1 MAVNAQAYFSANPD
15 VAASYAENAYGMT
28 PQAFADFHYQNYGQY
43 ENRQLSPNAITS
55 AQLKAL
61 NENVQKYGTENV
73 TFANTEQGGIDV
85 SLRDLGQGF
94 NAYKD
99 ESGQLSFSRVSPD
112 RPGMIQ
118 LYGPNGEYRGEEK
131 ITTTTQDL
139 IKNLGPIALAA
150 GGSYLAQGLMNGSL
164 FGGAGAAG
172 TAGMSAAQLAQLDLA
187 LGGAGGSA
195 GATSLGNALATGA
208 NVGTLTNLT
217 GGSGLLTGEA
227 AGITAQSVAD
237 KLAADAATQFE
248 LTNAGAS
255 ALTNTGVKTAVELA
269 AEKLAAE
276 ELAKKTAAD
285 ALTKTVVTTG
295 AKTAAELAAEELAK
309 KTIAD
314 ELKKKLSESASGL
327 FQTAGS
333 LLQSKESKDAARQAA
348 TDIGT
353 ATQTAV
359 AGSQFRPVG
368 MTTRF
373 GTSQY
378 TYDPK
383 TGQMTSAGYQ
393 LSPEAK
399 AQQDRFATMA
409 NYSLTQ
415 AENAQSQ
422 FNPLQAGA
430 ANLFTLGNK
439 YIEKTPESVAQTYID
454 QQMALLKPSRE
465 VELANLQNRLQQQGR
480 LGLSVAQGGSMGAT
494 TPELQALYNAR
505 AQQEAILAANA
516 QQAGQ
521 QNVLFGAGLLGQGTN
536 ALNQYYGGQVAAY
549 QPYQA
554 AMGQVQN
561 LESLGQQPLQMGAT
575 LGQQSS
581 AAGARAGQLGI
592 QGQQLS
598 SAYNT
603 SANATYDPFAG
614 LLTAAGS
621 PSSMFGQVAANAF
634 APGGAIS
641 GAIDRYLYPSGNPLQ
656 TGALANPGLWT

>member
-1 MAVNAQAYFSANPD
+1 MAVNAQQYFSANPD
-15 VAASYAENAYGMT
+15 IAQQYASNNYGMT
-28 PQAFADFHYQNYGQY
+28 PQQFADFHYQNYGQY
-43 ENRQLSPNAITS
+43 ENRRLSPNAITS

-61 NENVQKYGTENV
+61 NENVQKYGTQDV
-73 TFANTEQGGIDV
+73 SIANTEQGGIDV
-85 SLRDLGQGF
+85 NLRDLGQGF

-99 ESGQLSFSRVSPD
+99 ESGQISGFTRVDPAK
-112 RPGMIQ
+112 PGMIQ

-139 IKNLGPIALAA
+139 LKNLGPIALAA
-150 GGSYLAQGLMNGSL
+150 GGTALAQGLLGSSL
-164 FGGAGAAG
+164 FGGAGALEAGG
-172 TAGMSAAQLAQLDLA
+172 TAFDLANAGIAGGTASFTPAQLALIESGASAAQVAA
-187 LGGAGGSA
+187 TGTGAG
-195 GATSLGNALATGA
+195 LL
-208 NVGTLTNLT
+208 
-217 GGSGLLTGEA
+217 SGA
-227 AGITAQSVAD
+227 AGNTAANT
-237 KLAADAATQFE
+237 AT
-248 LTNAGAS
+248 S
-255 ALTNTGVKTAVELA
+255 ALTNTA
-269 AEKLAAE
+269 AN
-276 ELAKKTAAD
+276 T
-285 ALTKTVVTTG
+285 ALTTVG

-309 KTIAD
+309 KTATSVLVN
-314 ELKKKLSESASGL
+314 EVTKKLNPDAVSGL
-327 FQTAGS
+327 LQTGGS
-333 LLQSKESKDAARQAA
+333 LLQSKESKAAAEQAARDITAA
-348 TDIGT
+348 TQAGVT
-353 ATQTAV
+353 
-359 AGSQFRPVG
+359 GSQFRPVG
-368 MTTRF
+368 MTSRF
-373 GTSQY
+373 GTSQFK
-378 TYDPK
+378 YDPV

-393 LSPEAK
+393 LTPEAK

-480 LGLSVAQGGSMGAT
+480 LGLSVAQGGTLGAT

-505 AQQEAILAANA
+505 AQQEAVLAANA

-521 QNVLFGAGLLGQGTN
+521 QSVLFGAGLLGQGTN

-603 SANATYDPFAG
+603 GANATFNPYAG

-621 PSSMFGQVAANAF
+621 PSSMFGQSIAKYLS
-634 APGGAIS
+634 GGS
-641 GAIDRYLYPSGNPLQ
+641 VTPFD
-656 TGALANPGLWT
+656 ALSSTKYGDGLAGYEKMIADIYGT